1 MSTKKDKC
9 APTWHRDFKGLTLPD
24 GSRYRSDTPIK
35 LDKVSNYVAN
45 SRYIAEIR
53 RRENE
58 YWKGKPWWERQ
69 AASAFGAA
77 HDMGWAGVGER
88 QEPGSGKGAWDMDL
102 AEMRKFSIPQEG
114 NQPSGTI
121 ANEGGGVTRKR
132 RHSTSKKAKRRQR
145 TYRRD

>member
-9 APTWHRDFKGLTLPD
+9 APTWDRDFMGFKLPD
-24 GSRYRSDTPIK
+24 GSKFRSDTPIK

-45 SRYIAEIR
+45 SRYIAEMR

-58 YWKGKPWWERQ
+58 FWKGKPWWQRQ
-69 AASAFGAA
+69 AASAFN
-77 HDMGWAGVGER
+77 VGRE
-88 QEPGSGKGAWDMDL
+88 EWDMDL
-102 AEMRKFSIPQEG
+102 AEMRKFTIPQEG

-145 TYRRD
+145 TCRR